1 MQQYRQMSLRELC
14 RLQDEI
20 LQEHLKRLL
29 PSVMEETG
37 TDMWIVI
44 GDEYNEGPTG
54 ESLLPSSFHHARRTA
69 AFIFSWNG
77 TNPTRMVVSKPDYMI
92 AR

>member
-20 LQEHLKRLL
+20 LQERLKRLL

-44 GDEYNEGPTG
+44 GPATAPT
-54 ESLLPSSFHHARRTA
+54 H
-69 AFIFSWNG
+69 SW
-77 TNPTRMVVSKPDYMI
+77 
-92 AR
+92 